1 MTRDEFIQIFDRYDH
16 EFLKKERVDFTVT
29 KRPDL
34 HAFLLLDRLLP
45 GKRDMISASEHDE
58 YFLDIDIDKLVEVI
72 TEADIITLQRCGVRY
87 DESLDSLAVF
97 A

>member
-1 MTRDEFIQIFDRYDH
+1 MTREEFRELFDKYDD
-16 EFLKKERVDFTVT
+16 EFLKDQRVDYTVT

-34 HAFLLLDRLLP
+34 HAFLLLDRLVP
-45 GKRDMISASEHDE
+45 GKRDLISDSEHDE
-58 YFLDIDIDKLVEVI
+58 YFLDIDIDQLVEVI